1 MSTLARLLKR
11 LEVERDGL
19 PVSVLRNPDLE
30 PIPHAKRQWAF
41 WSFFAYYGLPNVSAA
56 TFSIGSALLSLGLN
70 IKQSI
75 GTIVVG
81 NIVITLYTVMNSNPG
96 FKYHIGYTLEQRML
110 FGIRGSVIGI
120 IIRVGLSVVLYGY
133 LSWLGALCLNL
144 IFSSW
149 SKSYMNMRNT
159 FPESVP
165 MTTRD
170 CVAFLIFQLIQ
181 MPFCLLKPRKI
192 NTAGI
197 AFCFM
202 AMFSVIG
209 ILAYTISANGGPGPL
224 YYKSQDLTA
233 SQRAWTWLLAITIWY
248 SGMSPV
254 IANQSDY
261 SRYGSHNL
269 KMQIGIALG
278 VCLTGTLAP
287 VAGMFSASAT
297 QQLYGTPLWLPTDMS
312 LKWLQDSYT
321 AKARCA
327 VFFIG
332 LSFTG
337 TQLVVN
343 MTQNGYACGMDL
355 AGLFPKYVN
364 ITRGTLFVQLI
375 SWVVQPWTFFNT
387 TSAFLDSMTSFGI
400 FTTPIMAINVVDFY
414 LVRKG
419 RISVA
424 GLFTLDREGAFWFYH
439 GVNLRAIVA
448 LLVGIA
454 LGLPGLI
461 FSVNT
466 QLKPNTAMNNFY
478 SGYTFF
484 TVIVSGFLYYI
495 LVLIFPIKQRVA
507 VSDSKDYF
515 NAYSL
520 EECQKLDMVPYS
532 ENFDTEYIALE
543 KGQARDRVCVDHND
557 DDLPQS
563 THSMKTEAQMVIVE
577 AASEKR

>member
-1 MSTLARLLKR
+1 MSALASFLQK
-11 LEVERDGL
+11 LEVKNSGL
-19 PVSVLRNPDLE
+19 PVSALRNPDLE

-75 GTIVVG
+75 GTIIVG
-81 NIVITLYTVMNSNPG
+81 NIVITLYTIMNSNPG

-149 SKSYMNMRNT
+149 SKSYMNMKNT

-181 MPFCLLKPRKI
+181 MPFSFVKPRKI
-192 NTAGI
+192 NTMGI
-197 AFCFM
+197 VFCFM

-209 ILAYTISANGGPGPL
+209 ILAYTVSTNGGPGPL
-224 YYKSQDLTA
+224 YYKGQDLSA
-233 SQRAWTWLLAITIWY
+233 NQRAWTWLLAITVWY

-261 SRYGSHNL
+261 SRYGSHNI
-269 KMQIGIALG
+269 KMQIGVALG
-278 VCLTGTLAP
+278 VFITGTLAP

-297 QQLYGTPLWLPTDMS
+297 EQLYGEPLWLPTDMA
-312 LKWLQDSYT
+312 LKWLQDGYT

-355 AGLFPKYVN
+355 AGLFPKYIN

-400 FTTPIMAINVVDFY
+400 FTTPIMAINVIDFY
-414 LVRKG
+414 IVRKG
-419 RISVA
+419 RVSITD
-424 GLFTLDREGAFWFYH
+424 LFTQDQNGAFWFYH
-439 GVNLRAIVA
+439 GINFRALAA

-454 LGLPGLI
+454 LGIPGLV
-461 FSVNT
+461 FSVQT
-466 QLKPNTAMNNFY
+466 DLKPNAAMNNFY

-484 TVIVSGFLYYI
+484 TVIVSGALYYI
-495 LVLIFPIKQRVA
+495 LVLLFPIKQRVGI
-507 VSDSKDYF
+507 SDEKDYF
-515 NAYSL
+515 NAFSP
-520 EECQKLDMVPYS
+520 EECRNLGMELYS
-532 ENFDTEYIALE
+532 ESFDTEYLGLE
-543 KGQARDRVCVDHND
+543 TGGAKSRVYGIGSQNHTPVS
-557 DDLPQS
+557 QRS
-563 THSMKTEAQMVIVE
+563 SKSEAPVVVVE
-577 AASEKR
+577 TAAEKS

>member
-1 MSTLARLLKR
+1 MSALAKFLEK
-11 LEVERDGL
+11 LEVKRSGL
-19 PVSVLRNPDLE
+19 PVSTLRNPDLE
-30 PIPHAKRQWAF
+30 PIPHIKRQWAF

-75 GTIVVG
+75 GTIIVG
-81 NIVITLYTVMNSNPG
+81 NIVITLYTIMNSNPG

-110 FGIRGSVIGI
+110 FGIRGSIIGI

-133 LSWLGALCLNL
+133 LAWLGALCLNL
-144 IFSSW
+144 VFSSW
-149 SKSYMNMRNT
+149 SKSYMNMKNT

-181 MPFCLLKPRKI
+181 MPFSFVKPRKI
-192 NTAGI
+192 NTMGI
-197 AFCFM
+197 VFCFM
-202 AMFSVIG
+202 AMCSVIG
-209 ILAYTISANGGPGPL
+209 ILAYTVSTNGGPGPL
-224 YYKSQDLTA
+224 YYKSQELSA
-233 SQRAWTWLLAITIWY
+233 NQRAWTWLLAITVWY

-261 SRYGSHNL
+261 SRYGSHNI
-269 KMQIGIALG
+269 KMQIGVALG
-278 VCLTGTLAP
+278 VFITGTLAP

-297 QQLYGTPLWLPTDMS
+297 EQLYGEALWLPTDMA
-312 LKWLQDSYT
+312 LKWLQDGYT

-355 AGLFPKYVN
+355 AGLFPKYID
-364 ITRGTLFVQLI
+364 ITRGTLFVQII

-387 TSAFLDSMTSFGI
+387 TSAFLNSMTSFGI
-400 FTTPIMAINVVDFY
+400 FTTPIMAINVIDFY
-414 LVRKG
+414 VVRKG
-419 RISVA
+419 RISIA
-424 GLFTLDREGAFWFYH
+424 DLFTQSPEGAFWFYH
-439 GVNLRAIVA
+439 GINLRALAA

-454 LGLPGLI
+454 LGLPGLV

-466 QLKPNTAMNNFY
+466 GLKPNTAMNNY
-478 SGYTFF
+478 YNGYTFF
-484 TVIVSGFLYYI
+484 SVIVSGALYYI
-495 LVLIFPIKQRVA
+495 LILIFPIKHRVG
-507 VSDSKDYF
+507 VSDEKDYF
-515 NAYSL
+515 NAFSP
-520 EECQKLDMVPYS
+520 EECLKLGMEPYS
-532 ENFDTEYIALE
+532 ERFDTEYIALE
-543 KGQARDRVCVDHND
+543 KGEAKDMERGQRSEENMPASLHSSKSE
-557 DDLPQS
+557 LPIV
-563 THSMKTEAQMVIVE
+563 VIE
-577 AASEKR
+577 SAALKS